1 MIEIK
6 WNDLIM
12 VAGAAIGASALLVTF
27 FSLGVRLLTTAQ
39 QALASGNKGKK
50 AKSDSVAKEIAFR
63 LLAVICFIAAAA
75 VLVYGLYLILVL
87 QIPKPPTK

>member
-39 QALASGNKGKK
+39 QNLASGNKGKK
-50 AKSDSVAKEIAFR
+50 TKNDSVAKEIAFR
-63 LLAVICFIAAAA
+63 LLAVISFLVAAA
-75 VLVYGLYLILVL
+75 VLIYGLYLIIVL

>member
-12 VAGAAIGASALLVTF
+12 VAGASIGASALLVTF

-39 QALASGNKGKK
+39 QTLASGNKGKT
-50 AKSDSVAKEIAFR
+50 AKNDSVAKEIAFR
-63 LLAVICFIAAAA
+63 LLAVICFLAAAA
-75 VLVYGLYLILVL
+75 VLIYGLYLIIVL